1 MKCEDNEIRGAYIAR
16 ANIEEFSI
24 VRFFYSA
31 KSLEAREIIFP
42 LHVQQGD
49 IVLTKLRKDD
59 DLKVDIIYKFPKDAG
74 LEALA
79 RAKQN
84 NDCTLDDEVN
94 CLYVI

>member
-1 MKCEDNEIRGAYIAR
+1 MKNFLSYVFPIQQFRGKGKLY
-16 ANIEEFSI
+16 FL
-24 VRFFYSA
+24 YM
-31 KSLEAREIIFP
+31 L
-42 LHVQQGD
+42 QQGD

-84 NDCTLDDEVN
+84 NDCTLDDEVKSMSF
-94 CLYVI
+94 